1 MRALVQRVRWAKVS
15 VAGRVVGEIGP
26 GFLTLLGVGRG
37 DTRAELEKLLGKIF
51 KLRVFED
58 DQGKMNRSLVD
69 VGGGHLI
76 VSQFTLYADC
86 SQGNRPG
93 FSAAAAPEEA
103 RALKSMKYYGDWDSG
118 YSKQQSTRPQTIGYG
133 LADSPVGQAA
143 WIFEK
148 LWSWSDC
155 DGDPTNVFSYDEML
169 DNIMMYWLPNNAASS
184 ARIYWESFNT
194 AFLASRIDC
203 PIGYSVFPKEIYK
216 APRSWADRCSTNL
229 IHWGEP
235 AKGGHF
241 AAFEQPEIFVNEVR
255 TCFAKVR

>member
-1 MRALVQRVRWAKVS
+1 
-15 VAGRVVGEIGP
+15 
-26 GFLTLLGVGRG
+26 
-37 DTRAELEKLLGKIF
+37 
-51 KLRVFED
+51 
-58 DQGKMNRSLVD
+58 
-69 VGGGHLI
+69 
-76 VSQFTLYADC
+76 
-86 SQGNRPG
+86 
-93 FSAAAAPEEA
+93 
-103 RALKSMKYYGDWDSG
+103 
-118 YSKQQSTRPQTIGYG
+118 
-133 LADSPVGQAA
+133 
-143 WIFEK
+143 
-148 LWSWSDC
+148 
-155 DGDPTNVFSYDEML
+155 
-169 DNIMMYWLPNNAASS
+169 MMYWLPNNAASS